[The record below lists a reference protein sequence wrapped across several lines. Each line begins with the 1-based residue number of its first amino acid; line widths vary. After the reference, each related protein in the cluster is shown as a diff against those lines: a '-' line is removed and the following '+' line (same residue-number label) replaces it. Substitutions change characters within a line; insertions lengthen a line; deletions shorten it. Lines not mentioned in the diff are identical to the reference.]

1 MSVLKM
7 FLHERTVEIL
17 LRILEAEEQGEKIYP
32 LQISREVGSPYS
44 YVSKVLSDFEENWLI
59 ETWFEGKM
67 RVVRLTEVGKK
78 IAEMLKEL
86 KLELE
91 KDFKARRRL
100 KILEEIVESS
110 GDDTP
115 FKLIAPVVAELEL
128 LRQSTNDYEVVE
140 RVESLKTTVSER
152 LKERMIV

>member
-1 MSVLKM
+1 LSVLKM

>member
-1 MSVLKM
+1 M